1 MLLRRVSIVSV
12 LVLSLGGAVA
22 LASQNPL
29 FPQAVAQNPGEPSHA
44 GRGQPKLMDQ
54 LNLTADQK
62 QKLQAIRSQYKDQIS
77 QRKQAVRQ
85 ASQELRDLMAGTA
98 SADQIRTKHQQLQQ
112 LRQQL
117 EEVTFE
123 STLASRE
130 VLTPDQRK
138 QLAQLM
144 EQRQHN
150 SRKPR
155 TNQTGSQS

>member
-1 MLLRRVSIVSV
+1 
-12 LVLSLGGAVA
+12 
-22 LASQNPL
+22 
-29 FPQAVAQNPGEPSHA
+29 
-44 GRGQPKLMDQ
+44 
-54 LNLTADQK
+54 
-62 QKLQAIRSQYKDQIS
+62 
-77 QRKQAVRQ
+77 VRQ